1 MQVLHFYARLLHF
14 YAGYYISSFYYISMP
29 YTTSKMKEEKSMP
42 RQSLLS
48 AENENKNDKNRI
60 LHWIFYLFTLNERSI
75 FLGLINVIRKR
86 SDS

>member
-1 MQVLHFYARLLHF
+1 MLYMLDLEVKYSRA
-14 YAGYYISSFYYISMP
+14 
-29 YTTSKMKEEKSMP
+29 TSKIKEEKRMP

-48 AENENKNDKNRI
+48 AENRNRNEINRI
-60 LHWIFYLFTLNERSI
+60 PHWIFYLFTLNERSI